1 MSDSATLSRETAP
14 APPSKRDLIV
24 AAALKL
30 FLKTGYAATSMD
42 AIAQE
47 AGVSKQTVY
56 SHHSTKKAL
65 FAAVIGDMCRKMG
78 GLESWD
84 EPPEGPPEEVLGTF
98 GHMMLDVTRDL
109 EAMAVFRVVLAESP
123 KVPELAEI
131 LWDHGHQSVKSALET
146 YLAGQVRQGAL
157 ALSDP
162 GLAAEQ
168 FMGMVKYSQILA
180 AMLTKRPQLTEAET
194 GRIVRHAVD
203 LFLNGVGPERG

>member
-1 MSDSATLSRETAP
+1 MSDSEVLNRDAPPTAP
-14 APPSKRDLIV
+14 SKHDLIV

-30 FLKTGYAATSMD
+30 FLKTGYEATSMD

-56 SHHSTKKAL
+56 SHKYTKKAL

-84 EPPEGPPEEVLGTF
+84 EPPEGPPEEVLETF
-98 GHMMLDVTRDL
+98 GRMMLDVTRDL
-109 EAMAVFRVVLAESP
+109 EAMAVFRVVLAECP

-131 LWDHGHQSVKSALET
+131 LWDHGHDAVKSALET
-146 YLAGQVRQGAL
+146 YLAGQVRQGTL

-162 GLAAEQ
+162 GMAAEQ

-180 AMLTKRPQLTEAET
+180 AMLTKRPLPTEAET
-194 GRIVRHAVD
+194 DRIVRHAVD
-203 LFLNGVGPERG
+203 LFLNGVGPGRG